1 MVSVHLR
8 EGEGKKERDGGIC
21 GLTVTLPFVVSNNK
35 LIYRLENEVRL
46 SFPLF
51 FATLV

>member
-8 EGEGKKERDGGIC
+8 EGEGKKERDGAIR
-21 GLTVTLPFVVSNNK
+21 GLTVMLPFVVSNNK

-51 FATLV
+51 FATLL